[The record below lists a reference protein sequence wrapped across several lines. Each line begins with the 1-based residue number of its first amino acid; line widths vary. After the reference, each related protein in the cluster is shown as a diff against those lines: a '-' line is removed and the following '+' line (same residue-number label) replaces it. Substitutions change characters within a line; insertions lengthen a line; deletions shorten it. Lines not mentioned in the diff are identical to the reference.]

1 MKNRLST
8 VFLLLL
14 LMLVSNIYAQQ
25 AIRINGKVIDG
36 SDQQPLH
43 AVSISIDRKGVGTS
57 TNSAGLFALIIPSAN
72 LNDTLKISCIGFKTQ
87 RLPITSI
94 RNELSIVLEKNN
106 TELKEVSIG
115 YRDPLKIIQKALD
128 RIKDNYINHPHIIRG
143 FYRMYT
149 FNGDT
154 PLELSEAVFDV
165 YNFGYADK
173 RADLFRLVKARY
185 EKNERDFNMVEL
197 GQKPNSVFEDDIV
210 NHLFTSG
217 FLSDEG
223 LTKHR
228 FEVTGP
234 VDIKGYEAY
243 EIDFKEKSASAD
255 GTYRGKMFIDTKTYA
270 FIYFDYGLSPAGL
283 KDLGSSNFGKHVL
296 LRVGDVN
303 IGLTQDHY
311 KVGYQQVGNKWVLA
325 DVEGENI
332 MRVDNPEL
340 KTSLPA
346 HVKFNYQVTAV
357 DTAQTASFS
366 SKIGRNESIND
377 HDSNEGEK
385 FWKDYNILLSDYNTE
400 DIFNRIRDINKS
412 IKQK

>member
-1 MKNRLST
+1 MKIRLPI
-8 VFLLLL
+8 VLLLFLLAS
-14 LMLVSNIYAQQ
+14 VSPSLAQQ
-25 AIRINGKVIDG
+25 SIRISGKVVDG
-36 SDQQPLH
+36 ADKQLLH
-43 AVSISIDRKGVGTS
+43 AVSVSIDRKGVGTS

-87 RLPITSI
+87 RLPIAGIKS
-94 RNELSIVLEKNN
+94 ELSIVLEKNS

-128 RIKDNYINHPHIIRG
+128 RIKNNYINHPHIIRG

-149 FNGDT
+149 YNGDT

-185 EKNERDFNMVEL
+185 EKNQRDFSMVEL

-243 EIDFKEKSASAD
+243 EIDFKEKSATAE
-255 GTYRGKMFIDTKTYA
+255 GTYRGKMFIDAKTYA

-283 KDLGSSNFGKHVL
+283 KDLASSNFGKHVL

-303 IGLTQDHY
+303 IGLIQDHY
-311 KVGYQQVGNKWVLA
+311 KVGYQQVGNKWVLD

-332 MRVDNPEL
+332 IRVDNPGS
-340 KTSLPA
+340 KTSLSA

-357 DTAQTASFS
+357 SYTHLTLPT
-366 SKIGRNESIND
+366 K
-377 HDSNEGEK
+377 
-385 FWKDYNILLSDYNTE
+385 
-400 DIFNRIRDINKS
+400 RIV
-412 IKQK
+412 

>member
-255 GTYRGKMFIDTKTYA
+255 GTYRGKMFIDT
-270 FIYFDYGLSPAGL
+270 
-283 KDLGSSNFGKHVL
+283 
-296 LRVGDVN
+296 
-303 IGLTQDHY
+303 
-311 KVGYQQVGNKWVLA
+311 
-325 DVEGENI
+325 
-332 MRVDNPEL
+332 
-340 KTSLPA
+340 
-346 HVKFNYQVTAV
+346 
-357 DTAQTASFS
+357 
-366 SKIGRNESIND
+366 
-377 HDSNEGEK
+377 
-385 FWKDYNILLSDYNTE
+385 
-400 DIFNRIRDINKS
+400 
-412 IKQK
+412 